1 MNQTRKSSLQR
12 WILLP
17 YFVTCFY
24 YFGVTMMTYFVS
36 YPQLQK
42 ITKNIYNYMQL
53 FNEKMMLFYY
63 VPAAFMF
70 LSLLL
75 LNYYCI
81 KVFRRPILW
90 WSLGLGTI
98 SVASTFILVLPLQ
111 RALPTAGFTPQLSN
125 SLLMYG
131 KYFQLAPAALQTA
144 IAVRLLQIYLKKTT
158 KSQIAIWLFIA
169 VFSLSMYSWGT
180 LYMESLVGYPMWLL
194 VDPTEWLPTRES
206 VGLNIPAFIWVFL
219 IPVYLPL
226 ILLLS
231 MFWFRPNGVR
241 RSSVVLMF
249 VMLLWVFIITAVYF
263 VPDIQLKLAEGYNAK
278 LIKLLNKTDFPLRG
292 IPDLV
297 YFFTACYMFL
307 SIDKIKADSQ

>member
-1 MNQTRKSSLQR
+1 MFVCFCIKLEIYSSNG
-12 WILLP
+12 I
-17 YFVTCFY
+17 T
-24 YFGVTMMTYFVS
+24 VS
-36 YPQLQK
+36 YQK
-42 ITKNIYNYMQL
+42 NLTSNKSGQNESNTKFFTSKVGVAPIFCYVFLL
-53 FNEKMMLFYY
+53 FWCN
-63 VPAAFMF
+63 
-70 LSLLL
+70 
-75 LNYYCI
+75 
-81 KVFRRPILW
+81 
-90 WSLGLGTI
+90 
-98 SVASTFILVLPLQ
+98 
-111 RALPTAGFTPQLSN
+111 
-125 SLLMYG
+125 
-131 KYFQLAPAALQTA
+131 YFQLAPAALQTA
-144 IAVRLLQIYLKKTT
+144 IAVRLLQICLKKTME
-158 KSQIAIWLFIA
+158 SEIAIWLFIA

-180 LYMESLVGYPMWLL
+180 LYIESLVGYPMWLL
-194 VDPTEWLPTRES
+194 VDPTEWLATRES

-249 VMLLWVFIITAVYF
+249 LMLLWVFIITALYF

-307 SIDKIKADSQ
+307 SIDKIKADCK